1 MAQPSQQI
9 RGGRSVLEHALA
21 AGQFS
26 NDWRPNTSN
35 YENVQ
40 FPYKNIIGAVKIGG
54 KSSANNHF
62 YAFSGNQSRRN
73 DEPVLALPRE
83 VSPLRHV
90 QNQ

>member
-1 MAQPSQQI
+1 
-9 RGGRSVLEHALA
+9 LENGLA
-21 AGQFS
+21 PGQFS

-35 YENVQ
+35 YENGH

-54 KSSANNHF
+54 KGSASNHH

-73 DEPVLALPRE
+73 DEPVIILPRE

-90 QNQ
+90 QN